1 MVTSPATPASTGAV
15 GVDLRAVIAA
25 IPDPEVP
32 VLTIADLGIL
42 REVLID
48 DLARTVTVLI
58 TPTYSGCPAMD
69 VIRQHIEH
77 AARRTGYVASV
88 QTRLTPAWT
97 TDWMTAAGRA
107 KLLEFG
113 IAPPGPRSDLVGQP
127 VALSLLTRRVTCP
140 HCGSHDTQE
149 ISRFGST
156 ACKALRRCNE
166 CREPFDEFKTI

>member
-1 MVTSPATPASTGAV
+1 VGA
-15 GVDLRAVIAA
+15 DLRAVIAA

-42 REVLID
+42 REVLPD
-48 DLARTVTVLI
+48 DQAGTVRVLI

-77 AARRTGYVASV
+77 AARLRGYAATVE
-88 QTRLTPAWT
+88 TRLTPAWT
-97 TDWMTAAGRA
+97 TDWMTEAGRA

-113 IAPPGPRSDLVGQP
+113 IAPPGPQPGLVPQP
-127 VALSLLTRRVTCP
+127 VSLSLKSRGVTCP
-140 HCGSHDTQE
+140 HCGSTDTQE

-156 ACKALRRCNE
+156 ACKALRRCNQ
-166 CREPFDEFKTI
+166 CREPFDEFKTL